1 MQSSDLSKSVNT
13 KRLTTR
19 FAFLFFLPQQLIKSD
34 LEDQLDS
41 GTKFLSFIYDRL
53 SQIGAM
59 IVVTATMIITVV

>member
-1 MQSSDLSKSVNT
+1 MQSSDLSKSVNI

-19 FAFLFFLPQQLIKSD
+19 FAFLFFLSHQLIKSD